1 MEHELLLT
9 DCFAA
14 IRCYTTLG
22 GQTMMN
28 TITSIFHSMRGMLF
42 HPKQTGK
49 ELAASLSL
57 KPIAFFV
64 IAFGLLQS
72 LMFLVSY
79 IKQDYPPPPEVLAI
93 WVEHWGEGVMLPFFN
108 IPAESYR
115 GFQAAI
121 MLPFC
126 LAIWMLMGGTGR
138 LLARLFGGKHSFET
152 YLRITG
158 FAFFTVWLLSAF
170 LEFLYSSTFNE
181 HVLRGLQGE
190 FGPFVDALLQYYPP
204 VLYTL
209 LYGLAGVNITLA
221 TRTIEDF
228 PWWKAALVGVATF
241 AWPMALVSSVV
252 R

>member
-1 MEHELLLT
+1 
-9 DCFAA
+9 
-14 IRCYTTLG
+14 
-22 GQTMMN
+22 MN
-28 TITSIFHSMRGMLF
+28 IITSILHGMGGMLL
-42 HPKQTGK
+42 HPKRTGK
-49 ELAASLSL
+49 ELAANTRL
-57 KPIAFFV
+57 KPVTTFI
-64 IAFGLLQS
+64 IAFGLLLS
-72 LMFLVSY
+72 LMFLVSHL
-79 IKQDYPPPPEVLAI
+79 KQDYPPSSEVLAI

-108 IPAESYR
+108 IPAENYR

-126 LAIWMLMGGTGR
+126 LGIWILMGGTGR
-138 LLARLFGGKHSFET
+138 LLARLLGGRNSFET

-158 FAFFTVWLLSAF
+158 FAFFTIWLISAF

-181 HVLRGLQGE
+181 YVLRGLQGD
-190 FGPFVDALLQYYPP
+190 FGPFVDVLLQYYPP

-209 LYGLAGVNITLA
+209 LYGLAGVNITIA

-228 PWWKAALVGVATF
+228 PWWKAAIVGLATF